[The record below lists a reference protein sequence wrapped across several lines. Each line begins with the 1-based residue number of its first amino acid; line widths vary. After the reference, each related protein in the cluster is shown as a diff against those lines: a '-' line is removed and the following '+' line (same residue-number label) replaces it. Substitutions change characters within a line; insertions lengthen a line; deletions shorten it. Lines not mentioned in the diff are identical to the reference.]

1 MKRKEEVKGLECG
14 TNGGVGNGVKQE
26 LIHGQ
31 GNGIKNAPS
40 WGRGWNKKRVDKVR
54 EE

>member
-31 GNGIKNAPS
+31 GNGIELLGVEQEK
-40 WGRGWNKKRVDKVR
+40 G
-54 EE
+54 